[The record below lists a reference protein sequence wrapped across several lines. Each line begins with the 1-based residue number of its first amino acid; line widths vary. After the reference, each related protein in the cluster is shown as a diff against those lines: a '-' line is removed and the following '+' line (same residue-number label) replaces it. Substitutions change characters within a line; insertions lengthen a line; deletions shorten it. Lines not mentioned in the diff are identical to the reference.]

1 MTTPADLEAL
11 RQTAHDAARRA
22 GEVILASLDKPRHVH
37 VKGPR
42 DLVTDTDRAA
52 QSVALALIRQRH
64 PDHAILAEEDPSIYP
79 APGEAW
85 VIPQGIV
92 WAVDPVDGTSNF
104 TTGLP
109 FFSVS
114 VGAAL
119 DGDPVVGAIYD
130 PIRDEMFLGARGLGV
145 TVNGVPVSPPP
156 PVDLIHAIIGVDWGH
171 DPAMRRLALQSIG
184 VLFERCHT
192 VRALGSGA
200 LGLAYTAV
208 GRLHAYLNRGLGPW
222 DVAAGAAILHEVDA
236 DIRSPDG
243 GAWRFG
249 QNAVIAGHPDLVSG
263 VIAALGEAG
272 L

>member
-1 MTTPADLEAL
+1 MTDFEAL

-22 GEVILASLDKPRHVH
+22 AEVILASLDKPRHVH

-52 QSVALALIRQRH
+52 QSAALALIRQRH
-64 PDHAILAEEDPSIYP
+64 PDHTILAEEDPSIYP
-79 APGEAW
+79 APGETW

-92 WAVDPVDGTSNF
+92 WAVDPVDGTTNF

-119 DGDPVVGAIYD
+119 NGDPVAGAIYD
-130 PIRDEMFLGARGLGV
+130 PLRDEMFLGARGLGV
-145 TVNGVPVSPPP
+145 TVNEVPVSPPP
-156 PVDLIHAIIGVDWGH
+156 PVDLIHAIIAVDWGH
-171 DPAMRRLALQSIG
+171 DPAMRQLVMQNIG
-184 VLFERCHT
+184 VLFNRCHT
-192 VRALGSGA
+192 VRSLGSGA
-200 LGLAYTAV
+200 LALAYTAV

-222 DVAAGAAILHEVDA
+222 DIAAGAAILAEVGA

-249 QNAVIAGHPDLVSG
+249 EPAVIAGHPDLVG
-263 VIAALGEAG
+263 DVIAALGEAD